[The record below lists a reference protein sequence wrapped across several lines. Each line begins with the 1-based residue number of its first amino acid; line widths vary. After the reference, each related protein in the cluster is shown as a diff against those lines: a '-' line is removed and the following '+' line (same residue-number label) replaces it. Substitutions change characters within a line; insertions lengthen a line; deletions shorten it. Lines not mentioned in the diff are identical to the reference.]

1 MASSA
6 CVSDLAVHATSA
18 RHTPGA
24 LRGDA
29 VVERESR
36 IDCEP
41 IASAHARITPA
52 SMEGWGVERLPSD
65 IRSAGEM
72 GTFPIPRSTKFMRSP
87 YKSDS
92 SPPHYWISVGLSH

>member
-1 MASSA
+1 MADRSKIRTYSLWIAIALVVLYVGAGGAAKLASVPYVHSSF
-6 CVSDLAVHATSA
+6 
-18 RHTPGA
+18 PK
-24 LRGDA
+24 
-29 VVERESR
+29 
-36 IDCEP
+36 
-41 IASAHARITPA
+41 
-52 SMEGWGVERLPSD
+52 LPSD